1 MKKIKV
7 MVTFQL
13 TEDYI
18 IKVESE
24 KEAIKKVQKI
34 FDFKQESQNDLLKQY
49 DIDYS
54 VDIEKKYINVEDEDE
69 VAEEPQLDYEIVYTE
84 TAGSPSEALEKLQ
97 NRIVGADDY
106 IEPVISPVLNE
117 EYEILTGIKAEG
129 TA

>member
-69 VAEEPQLDYEIVYTE
+69 VVEEPQLDYEIVYTE

>member
-129 TA
+129 TE

>member
-1 MKKIKV
+1 
-7 MVTFQL
+7 MVTFEL

-18 IKVESE
+18 LEVETE
-24 KEAIKKVQKI
+24 QEAIKKVQKI

-49 DIDYS
+49 NIDYS
-54 VDIEKKYINVEDEDE
+54 CDIEKKYINVQDDE
-69 VAEEPQLDYEIVYTE
+69 VVEEPQLDYEIIYTE
-84 TAGSPSEALEKLQ
+84 TAGSPGEALEKLQ

>member
-1 MKKIKV
+1 MEKIKV
-7 MVTFQL
+7 MVTFEL

-18 IKVESE
+18 IEVESE
-24 KEAIKKVQKI
+24 TEAIKKVQKI

-49 DIDYS
+49 DIDYT
-54 VDIEKKYINVEDEDE
+54 VDIEKKYINVEEDE
-69 VAEEPQLDYEIVYTE
+69 VVEEPQLDYEIIYTE
-84 TAGSPSEALEKLQ
+84 TAGSPDEALEKLQ

-106 IEPVISPVLNE
+106 IQPVVSPVLNE

>member
-7 MVTFQL
+7 MVTFEL

-18 IKVESE
+18 IEVESE

-69 VAEEPQLDYEIVYTE
+69 VVEEPQLDYEIVYTE

-129 TA
+129 TE

>member
-1 MKKIKV
+1 MKV
-7 MVTFQL
+7 MVTFHL

-24 KEAIKKVQKI
+24 QEAIKKVQKI
-34 FDFKQESQNDLLKQY
+34 FDFKQESQNDLLKQQ

-54 VDIEKKYINVEDEDE
+54 CDIEKKYINVEDEDE

-129 TA
+129 TQ